1 MTITKKLP
9 LTTLIIE
16 ANYKI
21 HVMEDQVK
29 LILVMSGK
37 TMLIQYVDHFRMDRI
52 FSEHYSL

>member
-9 LTTLIIE
+9 LTTLIE

-52 FSEHYSL
+52 FGEHYSL